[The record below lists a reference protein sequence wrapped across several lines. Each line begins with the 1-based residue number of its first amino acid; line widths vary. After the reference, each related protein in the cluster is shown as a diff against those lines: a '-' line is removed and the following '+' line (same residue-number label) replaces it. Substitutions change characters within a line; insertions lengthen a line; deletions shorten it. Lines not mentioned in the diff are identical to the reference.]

1 MCLILMKLTR
11 VLAHPSPPARLLC
24 LNILTKKSS
33 CHPGWGAT
41 QLALSQL
48 PLPLLLL
55 LLICCCTS
63 VPLSRPLLM
72 YVMHGSS
79 LEPEMQMEPEM
90 ESETELELELQLEAG
105 GKRVKC

>member
-1 MCLILMKLTR
+1 MKLTR
-11 VLAHPSPPARLLC
+11 VLAHPSPPARLLRLLR
-24 LNILTKKSS
+24 LNIQTKKKQLSS
-33 CHPGWGAT
+33 RSGAT

-48 PLPLLLL
+48 PLLLL
-55 LLICCCTS
+55 LLICCCAS

-90 ESETELELELQLEAG
+90 EPETELELQLEAG